1 MEQYKD
7 EIQLKDIL
15 IKLSEYK
22 AYLFGKRFTIIA
34 VSLLLF
40 VFGIIHA
47 FSSDTKYTAELT
59 FVVEDQQQGS
69 GALGAMSG
77 MASQFGFD
85 IGGSSSSTFSQ
96 NNILEFLKSRGVVE
110 AALMQNREINKKDDL
125 LIEHYLHLNMI
136 KDSWKKN
143 KDLNPVSFHG
153 ILSQHNDS
161 VSGGIWMSIIE
172 DKLSVE
178 LQSDESN
185 IINLSYTSLN
195 EEFAKTFVEALIE
208 EMSKMYITHQTAQT
222 NNTLDFLTFRSD
234 SVFITFDVISEM
246 IPDKEWY
253 NSEDYTDLLK
263 ELPMVVFK
271 IETKE
276 FAPLKTWAFIH
287 SDIPDNLHA
296 EELQRSLQRILEE
309 HPDYLAVIRRNNW
322 PINYNRARQYI
333 SDRIQFKELT
343 FDERKDIE
351 NHDIDIGVEISGDE
365 YNLYT
370 LTLFA
375 ISPGQQE
382 GGVSTKLSGIHFT
395 DIKKKFEPLVE
406 SFIND

>member
-234 SVFITFDVISEM
+234 SVFMELEIAEEEFAKVKDINQRIIKASGR
-246 IPDKEWY
+246 
-253 NSEDYTDLLK
+253 LK
-263 ELPMVVFK
+263 ELQLMRNVEVLNAMYLEIIKNLEISKLTLLNQTPIIQIIDKPILPLK
-271 IETKE
+271 IEGKSKA
-276 FAPLKTWAFIH
+276 FLGFLWAFLGIF
-287 SDIPDNLHA
+287 
-296 EELQRSLQRILEE
+296 
-309 HPDYLAVIRRNNW
+309 
-322 PINYNRARQYI
+322 I
-333 SDRIQFKELT
+333 SLT
-343 FDERKDIE
+343 FFVFRK
-351 NHDIDIGVEISGDE
+351 
-365 YNLYT
+365 
-370 LTLFA
+370 LFKD
-375 ISPGQQE
+375 
-382 GGVSTKLSGIHFT
+382 VLS
-395 DIKKKFEPLVE
+395 E
-406 SFIND
+406 